1 MIDYKRELVSGFR
14 YPIRNCSMEVTIGE
28 TKSMEVTPID
38 RNGFCIRFDSVS
50 PLDVGEKAT
59 YRLTDK
65 ATGESAAAL
74 SITIVTVDTLSESL
88 HRVGAIYNS

>member
-1 MIDYKRELVSGFR
+1 MIDSKSELVSGYR

-28 TKSMEVTPID
+28 SKSMPVTPID

-50 PLDVGEKAT
+50 PLDVGEKGT
-59 YRLTDK
+59 YTLTDK
-65 ATGESAAAL
+65 TTGESAAKL
-74 SITIVTVDTLSESL
+74 SITIVTVDTLSETL